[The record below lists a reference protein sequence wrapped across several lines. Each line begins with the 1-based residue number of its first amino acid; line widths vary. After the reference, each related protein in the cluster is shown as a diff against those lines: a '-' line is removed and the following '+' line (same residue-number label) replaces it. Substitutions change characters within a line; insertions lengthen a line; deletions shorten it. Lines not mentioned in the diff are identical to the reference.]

1 MILMRE
7 YYIRNNEKI
16 MKIVT
21 MKIKVLNH
29 LKTLLNFNSILLK
42 TNKISLNQ

>member
-21 MKIKVLNH
+21 MKIKALNH
-29 LKTLLNFNSILLK
+29 LKTHYKNNSIMAEIGR
-42 TNKISLNQ
+42 ISVKS